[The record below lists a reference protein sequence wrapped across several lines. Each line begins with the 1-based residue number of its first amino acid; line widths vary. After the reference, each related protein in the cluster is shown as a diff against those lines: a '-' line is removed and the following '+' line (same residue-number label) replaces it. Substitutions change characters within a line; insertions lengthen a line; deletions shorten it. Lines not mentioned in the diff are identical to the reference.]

1 MRPDPLANYRTAPLE
16 DLLTILLRQFRRP
29 LATRQIHISDADAA
43 ALAKR
48 IIARETLTDADQA
61 IRAALAD
68 LVRESEAVLARWS
81 LTFEQSLKTPIGEI
95 PGWESTADFLD
106 LAAEKT
112 NAELRIST
120 GSALLAALGDRG
132 FAANLRTVIASAE
145 PDLETVIAERVLAM
159 IGERPQQ

>member
-1 MRPDPLANYRTAPLE
+1 MRPDPLANYRTAPLD

-29 LATRQIHISDADAA
+29 LATRQIQLSDADAA

-48 IIARETLTDADQA
+48 IAAREPLTDGDQA
-61 IRAALAD
+61 IRAALAE
-68 LVRESEAVLARWS
+68 LVRESEGVLARWS
-81 LTFEQSLKTPIGEI
+81 LTFEQSLRTAVSDI
-95 PGWESTADFLD
+95 PGWETTSDFLE

-120 GSALLAALGDRG
+120 GSALLAALGDSG
-132 FAANLRTVIASAE
+132 FAANLRTVIATAE

-159 IGERPQQ
+159 DADTK